1 VNREVHARFCES
13 RAVRF
18 RPATRLREGAS
29 VSDKYE
35 LIDAEYANAPAGNGH
50 APTITCMCRWL
61 GVSKSGFYE
70 WRSRPESATA
80 KRQERLRRLIKAIFD
95 DSDGT
100 YGYRRLA
107 AQLAR
112 QGVVAGRE
120 LVRTPSRSS
129 ARLRAHLLSATS
141 RSAG

>member
-1 VNREVHARFCES
+1 
-13 RAVRF
+13 
-18 RPATRLREGAS
+18 
-29 VSDKYE
+29 
-35 LIDAEYANAPAGNGH
+35 
-50 APTITCMCRWL
+50 M
-61 GVSKSGFYE
+61 
-70 WRSRPESATA
+70 

-120 LVRTPSRSS
+120 LVRKLMRELGLV
-129 ARLRAHLLSATS
+129 A
-141 RSAG
+141 